1 MGQSDISKS
10 EYESIF
16 IFTLFD
22 ILVLRKEGRFSQLL
36 CVLKTWYNNIKD
48 SEILDFF
55 HRNNV
60 GLCRLLSNNK
70 SFWDKSSFIF
80 SSGF

>member
-22 ILVLRKEGRFSQLL
+22 ILVLRKEGRFFTTVVCFKDLL
-36 CVLKTWYNNIKD
+36 QQYQGL
-48 SEILDFF
+48 
-55 HRNNV
+55 RN
-60 GLCRLLSNNK
+60 S
-70 SFWDKSSFIF
+70 
-80 SSGF
+80 

>member
-36 CVLKTWYNNIKD
+36 CVLKTCYNNIKD
-48 SEILDFF
+48 S
-55 HRNNV
+55 N
-60 GLCRLLSNNK
+60 S
-70 SFWDKSSFIF
+70 
-80 SSGF
+80 